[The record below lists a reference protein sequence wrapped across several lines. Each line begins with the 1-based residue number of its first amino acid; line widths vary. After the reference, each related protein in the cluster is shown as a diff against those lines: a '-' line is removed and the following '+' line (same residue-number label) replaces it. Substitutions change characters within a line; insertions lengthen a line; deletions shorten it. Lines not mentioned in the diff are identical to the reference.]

1 MRLPIAAA
9 FALLAPSFSLSAQTL
24 PDLSTAAPSAGNWSY
39 GATAT
44 GSAATFANPAALPQL
59 AITCA
64 RASRRVTI
72 AKPATT
78 AAPFLQVWTSST
90 ARSVP
95 ASFKPLTGR
104 IEAELAAYDPLLDAL
119 AFSRGRIGV
128 GVAGAPQLVVPA
140 WPEVARVV
148 EDCRS

>member
-9 FALLAPSFSLSAQTL
+9 FALLVPSSLSAQVAV
-24 PDLSTAAPSAGNWSY
+24 PDLSAATTVSGSWNYA
-39 GATAT
+39 ATAT
-44 GSAATFANPAALPQL
+44 GTTATFANASSLPQL
-59 AITCA
+59 AITCT
-64 RASRRVTI
+64 RATRRVTI
-72 AKPATT
+72 SKPANA

-90 ARSVP
+90 SRNIA

-104 IEAELAAYDPLLDAL
+104 IEVDLAAYDPLLDAL

-128 GVAGAPQLVVPA
+128 GVAGAPALVAPA
-140 WPEVARVV
+140 WPEIARVV